1 MTELKG
7 HSKCAPAWADFKK
20 AHEALLDL
28 LSHNEKAA
36 KLELKLEQFKMLE
49 EVKQVREGAA
59 WTIAE
64 TRKR

>member
-1 MTELKG
+1 M
-7 HSKCAPAWADFKK
+7 
-20 AHEALLDL
+20 